1 MRPRIGALQSAAM
14 NTPADAVTLL
24 TRAFAFAAHRHGGQ
38 RRNAAVEE
46 PYLNHLT
53 EVANLLAYATDGG
66 DLVLVC
72 AGVLHDSLEDT
83 ETTDEELRTL
93 FGPDIADLVRE
104 VTDPPGQ
111 DESERRQRQVMHAP
125 TLSPKAKLLKVADK
139 TSNIRERIAHR
150 PAALSDEQL
159 RDYIEWGGMVV
170 AGCRGLNDKLEDAFA
185 EAYETAMRKY
195 GG

>member
-1 MRPRIGALQSAAM
+1 M

-53 EVANLLAYATDGG
+53 EVANLLAYATEGG
-66 DLVLVC
+66 DLVLVS
-72 AGVLHDSLEDT
+72 AGVLHDVLEDT
-83 ETTDEELRTL
+83 ETTDEEMRTL
-93 FGPDIADLVRE
+93 FGPEIAYLVRE
-104 VTDPPGQ
+104 VTDPPDLG
-111 DESERRQRQVMHAP
+111 EGERRQRQVEHAP
-125 TLSPKAKLLKVADK
+125 SLSPRAKLLKIADK

-150 PAALSDEQL
+150 PAGLSDEKL
-159 RDYIEWGGMVV
+159 RDYIEWGSMVV
-170 AGCRGLNDKLEDAFA
+170 AGCRGANQKLEDAFA
-185 EAYETAMRKY
+185 EAFETAMRKY